1 MYSGD
6 KIPCYKKKG
15 ASKRCTSCST
25 GKCPFTEPLPLVVG
39 PSPTVME
46 VIGRLE
52 ALAVTEVDAERRRV
66 LEVSVRDLR
75 KSVGQEV

>member
-1 MYSGD
+1 MYSRA

-15 ASKRCTSCST
+15 ASKRCSLCTT
-25 GKCPFTEPLPLVVG
+25 GKCPFTEPLPSVVG

-66 LEVSVRDLR
+66 LEVSVADLR
-75 KSVGQEV
+75 RSVGQ

>member
-1 MYSGD
+1 MNSRD

-15 ASKRCTSCST
+15 ASKRCASCSL
-25 GKCPFTEPLPLVVG
+25 GGCPFTLPLPSVVG

-66 LEVSVRDLR
+66 LEVSVQDLR
-75 KSVGQEV
+75 KSVGQ